1 MEIKVEI
8 TLNKFVTSLS
18 GGVVRCNQ
26 PTTPKPPRPGGKLW
40 KKK

>member
-40 KKK
+40 KEK